1 MSVSLF
7 LFFKQKTAYDLR
19 ISDWSSDVCSSDL
32 DRSGSA
38 RFPGASPVRPAPPR
52 IAARR
57 ITLMTDDDTPHGLG
71 RGLTNYGDNE
81 FSLYLRRSMASSM
94 GYSRDMLSKPVVGIC
109 SSGSGYNNCHRL
121 MPELD
126 RKSTRLNSSH

>member
-1 MSVSLF
+1 
-7 LFFKQKTAYDLR
+7 
-19 ISDWSSDVCSSDL
+19 
-32 DRSGSA
+32 
-38 RFPGASPVRPAPPR
+38 
-52 IAARR
+52 
-57 ITLMTDDDTPHGLG
+57 MTDDDTPHGLG

-121 MPELD
+121 MPELVDATKRGVLAAGGLPIDFPTTSD
-126 RKSTRLNSSH
+126 RKSTRLNSSPSCASRMPSSA